1 MKFIEVRDFNDIVNE
16 KFVWDWEQLDDFP
29 FFKDLRETLDFTSE
43 GLDGEDCA
51 EVKALAIMQ
60 RSIFGWGAVRLLKNF
75 FSEEIMEEEI
85 DALLERNQFLLEDEA
100 AALDMPF
107 EKFLDEKNLNDKDEQ
122 LYYLIRKTA
131 EDIKELFDAKKLFF
145 KKSHFNEYEREKFY
159 DDLVL
164 YCNGKDDLKDFFK
177 YADFNNSGDVMEN
190 FEKYIADR
198 LSIQDIEEL
207 IEKYWDTT
215 IGKDCDTT
223 IEEYDDFIETQSGGD
238 LIEKV
243 NAANTFRRFVA
254 LPNAVAYLAK
264 ICYDEDYARE
274 ELEYHKVESYTDEE
288 QRDAEAHGEYDDI
301 RSTDLD
307 KPKKKG
313 KKQ

>member
-1 MKFIEVRDFNDIVNE
+1 MKFIEVADFNDIVNE
-16 KFVWDWEQLDDFP
+16 KFVWDWEKLDDFA
-29 FFKDLRETLDFTSE
+29 FFEDLRMTLDFTSK

-51 EVKALAIMQ
+51 EVKALTIMQ
-60 RSIFGWGAVRLLKNF
+60 ASILGWGAVRLLKDF
-75 FSEEIMEEEI
+75 FSEEIMEEKI

-131 EDIKELFDAKKLFF
+131 EDIKELFDTKKLFF

-159 DDLVL
+159 DDLIS
-164 YCNGKDDLKDFFK
+164 YCGKDSLEQFFK
-177 YADFNNSGDVMEN
+177 ETCVYNSGDVMLN
-190 FEKYIADR
+190 FETYVANR
-198 LSIQDIEEL
+198 MSAQGIEEL
-207 IEKYWDTT
+207 IENYWDTA

-223 IEEYDDFIETQSGGD
+223 TEEYDDFIDTQSGGD

>member
-1 MKFIEVRDFNDIVNE
+1 MKFIEVADFNDIVNE

-29 FFKDLRETLDFTSE
+29 FFEDLRTTLDFTSK

-51 EVKALAIMQ
+51 EVKALQIMQ
-60 RSIFGWGAVRLLKNF
+60 RSISGWGSVRLLEDF
-75 FSEEIMEEEI
+75 FSEENMEEKI
-85 DALLERNQFLLEDEA
+85 DELLERNRFLLEDEA

-145 KKSHFNEYEREKFY
+145 KKSHFNEYRREQFY
-159 DDLVL
+159 DDLVF
-164 YCNGKDDLKDFFK
+164 YCKGKDDLKDFFK
-177 YADFNNSGDVMEN
+177 YTDFNNSGDVMEN
-190 FEKYIADR
+190 FEKYIESR
-198 LSIQDIEEL
+198 LSIRDIEEL
-207 IEKYWDTT
+207 IEKYWEHN
-215 IGKDCDTT
+215 IGQDGNVTLDEFLAHLEQQSSNVVEAVENAIQIRRDCLA
-223 IEEYDDFIETQSGGD
+223 Q
-238 LIEKV
+238 
-243 NAANTFRRFVA
+243 
-254 LPNAVAYLAK
+254 AVAYIAQ
-264 ICYDEDYARE
+264 ICYDEDYARK

>member
-1 MKFIEVRDFNDIVNE
+1 MRFMEVTDFNDIVNE

-29 FFKDLRETLDFTSE
+29 FFEDLRTTLDLTSK

-51 EVKALAIMQ
+51 EVKALQILQ
-60 RSIFGWGAVRLLKNF
+60 RSISGWGSVRLLEDF
-75 FSEEIMEEEI
+75 FSEEIMEEKI
-85 DALLERNQFLLEDEA
+85 DELLERNQFLLEDEA

-122 LYYLIRKTA
+122 LYYIIRKTA

-159 DDLVL
+159 DDLIS
-164 YCNGKDDLKDFFK
+164 YCGKDSLKQFFK
-177 YADFNNSGDVMEN
+177 ETCIYNSGDVRVNVDTYIVNRMYEN
-190 FEKYIADR
+190 GLR
-198 LSIQDIEEL
+198 NIEE
-207 IEKYWDTT
+207 
-215 IGKDCDTT
+215 
-223 IEEYDDFIETQSGGD
+223 FIESYWEECIGQDSNATLEELLACVKNGGNAVVG
-238 LIEKV
+238 V
-243 NAANTFRRFVA
+243 NNAIQFRRDCFTQ
-254 LPNAVAYLAK
+254 AVAYIAQ
-264 ICYDEDYARE
+264 ICYDEDYARK

>member
-1 MKFIEVRDFNDIVNE
+1 MKFIEVADFNDIVNE

-29 FFKDLRETLDFTSE
+29 FFKDLRQTLDFTSK

-51 EVKALAIMQ
+51 EVKALQIMQ
-60 RSIFGWGAVRLLKNF
+60 RSISGWGSVRLLEDF
-75 FSEEIMEEEI
+75 FSEEIMEEKI
-85 DALLERNQFLLEDEA
+85 DALLEDNQFLLEDEA

-107 EKFLDEKNLNDKDEQ
+107 EQFLDEKNLNDKDEQ

-159 DDLVL
+159 DDLISW
-164 YCNGKDDLKDFFK
+164 CGKDSLKQFFEET
-177 YADFNNSGDVMEN
+177 YIYNSGDVMVNVDTYIVNRMYEN
-190 FEKYIADR
+190 HLNNIEKFIENYWEECIG
-198 LSIQDIEEL
+198 QDSDATLEEL
-207 IEKYWDTT
+207 LAYVKN
-215 IGKDCDTT
+215 
-223 IEEYDDFIETQSGGD
+223 GGNAVVG
-238 LIEKV
+238 V
-243 NAANTFRRFVA
+243 NNAIQFRRDCFA
-254 LPNAVAYLAK
+254 RAVAYLAK

>member
-1 MKFIEVRDFNDIVNE
+1 MKFIEVGDFNDIVNE

-29 FFKDLRETLDFTSE
+29 FFKDLRQTLDSTSK

-51 EVKALAIMQ
+51 EVKALQIMQ
-60 RSIFGWGAVRLLKNF
+60 RSISGWGSVRLLEDF
-75 FSEEIMEEEI
+75 FSEEIMEEKI
-85 DALLERNQFLLEDEA
+85 DALLEDNQFLLEDEA

-122 LYYLIRKTA
+122 LYYLIQKTA

-159 DDLVL
+159 DDLISW
-164 YCNGKDDLKDFFK
+164 CGKDSLKQFFEETDI
-177 YADFNNSGDVMEN
+177 YNSGDVREN
-190 FEKYIADR
+190 VDTYIVNR
-198 LSIQDIEEL
+198 MYENHLNNIEE
-207 IEKYWDTT
+207 
-215 IGKDCDTT
+215 
-223 IEEYDDFIETQSGGD
+223 FIESYWEECIGQDSNATLEELLAYVKNGGNVVVG
-238 LIEKV
+238 V
-243 NAANTFRRFVA
+243 NNAIQFRRDCFA
-254 LPNAVAYLAK
+254 QAVAYIAQ
-264 ICYDEDYARE
+264 ICYDEDYARK

>member
-1 MKFIEVRDFNDIVNE
+1 MKFIEVADFNDIVNE
-16 KFVWDWEQLDDFP
+16 KFVWDWEQLDAFA
-29 FFKDLRETLDFTSE
+29 FFEDLRMTLDFTSK

-51 EVKALAIMQ
+51 EVKALTIMQ
-60 RSIFGWGAVRLLKNF
+60 ASISGWGAVRLLKDF

-85 DALLERNQFLLEDEA
+85 DDILERNQFLLEDEA

-131 EDIKELFDAKKLFF
+131 EDIKELFDTKKLFF

-159 DDLVL
+159 DDLIS
-164 YCNGKDDLKDFFK
+164 YCGKDSLKQFFK
-177 YADFNNSGDVMEN
+177 ETCVYNSGDVMLN
-190 FEKYIADR
+190 FETYVANR
-198 LSIQDIEEL
+198 MSAQGIEEL
-207 IEKYWDTT
+207 IENYWDTA
-215 IGKDCDTT
+215 IGKDCDATT
-223 IEEYDDFIETQSGGD
+223 EEYDDFIDTQSGGD

>member
-1 MKFIEVRDFNDIVNE
+1 MKFIKVADFNDIVNE

-29 FFKDLRETLDFTSE
+29 LFEDLRTTLDFTSK

-51 EVKALAIMQ
+51 EVKALQIMQ
-60 RSIFGWGAVRLLKNF
+60 RSISGWGSVRLLEDF
-75 FSEEIMEEEI
+75 FSEEIMEEKI
-85 DALLERNQFLLEDEA
+85 DGLLERNRFLLEDEA

-159 DDLVL
+159 DDLIS
-164 YCNGKDDLKDFFK
+164 YCGKDSLEQFFK
-177 YADFNNSGDVMEN
+177 ETYIYNRGDVRVNVDTYIVNRMYEQHLEN
-190 FEKYIADR
+190 
-198 LSIQDIEEL
+198 IEE
-207 IEKYWDTT
+207 
-215 IGKDCDTT
+215 
-223 IEEYDDFIETQSGGD
+223 FIESYWEECIGQDSNATLEELLACVENGGNVVVG
-238 LIEKV
+238 V
-243 NAANTFRRFVA
+243 NNAIQFRRDCFA
-254 LPNAVAYLAK
+254 QAVAYIAQ
-264 ICYDEDYARE
+264 ICYDEDYARK

>member
-1 MKFIEVRDFNDIVNE
+1 MKFIEVADFNDIVNE

-29 FFKDLRETLDFTSE
+29 FFEDLRTTLDFTSK

-51 EVKALAIMQ
+51 EVKALQIMQ
-60 RSIFGWGAVRLLKNF
+60 ASISGWGAVRLLKDF

-85 DALLERNQFLLEDEA
+85 DDLLERNQFLLEDEA

-131 EDIKELFDAKKLFF
+131 EDIKELFDTKKLFF

-159 DDLVL
+159 DDLIS
-164 YCNGKDDLKDFFK
+164 YCGKDALEQFFK
-177 YADFNNSGDVMEN
+177 ETCIYNSGDVMEN
-190 FEKYIADR
+190 FEKYIESR
-198 LSIQDIEEL
+198 LSIRDIEEL
-207 IEKYWDTT
+207 IEKYWEHN
-215 IGKDCDTT
+215 IGQDGNVTLDEFLAHLEQQSSNVVEAVENAIQIRRDCLA
-223 IEEYDDFIETQSGGD
+223 Q
-238 LIEKV
+238 
-243 NAANTFRRFVA
+243 
-254 LPNAVAYLAK
+254 AVAYLAE
-264 ICYDEDYARE
+264 ICYDEDYARK
-274 ELEYHKVESYTDEE
+274 ELEFHKVESYTDEE